1 MAEKMKKIWEVIR
14 WARESRG
21 FTQADIA
28 PELGVSRAT
37 VAQMEN
43 GRRAVKAEDLVCLAT
58 FYGCSPSELLTPP
71 TDDQR
76 TGGVAEL
83 FRAFPDLAG
92 DEDESSF
99 ALVYEMATSL
109 TKIES
114 MLGVESIRHV
124 LPSYSV
130 RSVDTPWQAARQ
142 GYRAAE
148 DERRRL
154 ALGEGPVRF
163 LDELVTTL
171 GVRAARASLPTGVA
185 SISMYQPDAGYLV
198 VVGKDLS
205 LGHRRF
211 NYAHGLAHFLF
222 DREAPWRVCGS
233 DSAHDLVEM
242 RADAFASGLLLPEHG
257 IRRYL
262 ETLGK
267 ETLGRAGPTVLSVF
281 SEGAGKNVAGESRR
295 VDGRQRRG
303 RHPIN
308 LSDVV
313 RVAHYYGTSQGLAA
327 HRLRN
332 LRLLTDGQL
341 KKLEDM
347 MRDNMHSRTG
357 EAMGLPTTLHEM
369 EPLYSRLVTLA
380 ADAYRRGLIDE
391 HKFNKLASLARV
403 READREQLLAMTG

>member
-1 MAEKMKKIWEVIR
+1 MAGKMKKIGEVIR

-21 FTQADIA
+21 FRQADIA

-43 GRRAVKAEDLVCLAT
+43 GRRAVKVDDLVCLAA
-58 FYGCSPSELLTPP
+58 FYGCSPSELITHA
-71 TDDQR
+71 TDEQK

-114 MLGVESIRHV
+114 MLGIDSIRHV
-124 LPSYSV
+124 FPSFSV

-142 GYRAAE
+142 GYRTSE

-171 GVRAARASLPTGVA
+171 GVRAAKASLPKGVA
-185 SISMYQPDAGYLV
+185 SISMYQPDSGYLV

-205 LGHRRF
+205 LCNRRF

-222 DREAPWRVCGS
+222 DREAPWRVCGP
-233 DSAHDLVEM
+233 DSAQDLVEV

-257 IRRYL
+257 VCRYL

-267 ETLGRAGPTVLSVF
+267 ETLGRAGPTVLSLF
-281 SEGAGKNVAGESRR
+281 SEGDGKNEASESRR
-295 VDGRQRRG
+295 VDGRQRKG

-313 RVAHYYGTSQGLAA
+313 RLADYYGTSHGLAA

-347 MRDNMHSRTG
+347 MRDETHSRTG
-357 EAMGLPTTLHEM
+357 AAKGLPATLHEM
-369 EPLYSRLVTLA
+369 DPLYSRLATLA
-380 ADAYRRGLIDE
+380 ADAHRC
-391 HKFNKLASLARV
+391 
-403 READREQLLAMTG
+403 